1 MLKLNGLSKMDFASM
16 HSHKNTVERT
26 NVYRVSFSDYVLL
39 NAHMK
44 QILHFFFRPILEK
57 RNRIC
62 EYKW

>member
-16 HSHKNTVERT
+16 HSHKNIVKRT

-44 QILHFFFRPILEK
+44 QILHFFSSHTGK
-57 RNRIC
+57 DRIC